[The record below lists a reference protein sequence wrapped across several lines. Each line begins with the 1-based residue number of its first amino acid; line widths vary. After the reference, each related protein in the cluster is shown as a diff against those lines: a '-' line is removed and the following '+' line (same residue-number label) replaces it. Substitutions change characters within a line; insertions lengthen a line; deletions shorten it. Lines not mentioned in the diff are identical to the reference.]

1 MGVELTRFYAME
13 IINGL
18 EYLNK
23 LNIVHRDL
31 KPQNLLIDETFHL
44 KIADFGAAKII
55 ENQSEIEEYL
65 EEYNVSDHSEDE
77 ESIDDDSSDGQSF
90 LEKFS
95 VARERS
101 RHKVSCLIN
110 CSILALELQ
119 CISLLR

>member
-1 MGVELTRFYAME
+1 LKDLIKNCRGSLGVNLTRFYAME

-23 LNIVHRDL
+23 HNIVHRDL

-55 ENQSEIEEYL
+55 DNQEEIEQYL
-65 EEYNVSDHSEDE
+65 EEYNVSDVSEDE
-77 ESIDDDSSDGQSF
+77 NSIDDDSSDCQSF

-101 RHKVSCLIN
+101 RHKVGQITHL
-110 CSILALELQ
+110 
-119 CISLLR
+119 